1 MPQFAPDIRLIGLRD
16 AKRFDEHAASTLVD
30 IAYVDRIAGPVM
42 DLILESDLGKDAQNA
57 HDREWITGVIEESLA
72 ECGETGVEIH
82 FPRVAADQPDD
93 DSPSVWE
100 LRSTAGVL
108 ATITVTDSDFPWM
121 AGSIE
126 TTPAFE
132 PLRNLFIVHP
142 NRESSREARAELEK
156 LGVVLLPAGGFPV
169 REFTLQVEG
178 SQGSFC
184 FVG

>member
-1 MPQFAPDIRLIGLRD
+1 MPQSAPDVRLIGLRD
-16 AKRFDEHAASTLVD
+16 SKRFDEHVASTLVD
-30 IAYVDRIAGPVM
+30 IAYVERMAGPVV
-42 DLILESDLGKDAQNA
+42 DLILESDLGRDAQNA
-57 HDREWITGVIEESLA
+57 HDREWITRVIEETLA
-72 ECGETGVEIH
+72 ECGETAVQIH
-82 FPRVAADQPDD
+82 FPQVDADQPDD

-100 LRSTAGVL
+100 LRSAAGVL
-108 ATITVTDSDFPWM
+108 AKITVTDADFPWM
-121 AGSIE
+121 TGSIQ

-142 NRESSREARAELEK
+142 NRQSSREARAELEK
-156 LGVVLLPAGGFPV
+156 LGVVLLPVGGFPV